1 MGKGGTTAACLGELY
16 IYMAVDLGSGLD
28 LMRQERYSEGT
39 RVFLDRCW
47 AGGWSIGSL
56 AQVIYKIYIPVVIV
70 CFSTKS
76 ETKKMPFSVSLSF
89 SSTRHPSSMP
99 PSPFSSSSS
108 LNSRSPMSFGAKR
121 PGPIGLWKSRKHRHA
136 AAPLHPEHRSSTP
149 GSSDSDSDKDSC
161 SFLASDLP

>member
-70 CFSTKS
+70 CFSAKS
-76 ETKKMPFSVSLSF
+76 ETKKCRSRYRCLSL
-89 SSTRHPSSMP
+89 P
-99 PSPFSSSSS
+99 PD
-108 LNSRSPMSFGAKR
+108 
-121 PGPIGLWKSRKHRHA
+121 I
-136 AAPLHPEHRSSTP
+136 
-149 GSSDSDSDKDSC
+149 
-161 SFLASDLP
+161 LPQCLPPPPPPPPP